1 MSKNI
6 KFLGRYCNEAFSEYS
21 KIELKTIANK
31 IGLITTRSN
40 YNQLCNGI
48 YTYMLKNGLETD
60 EQLKA
65 HIPKGPTIISEKS
78 TRKMGQDADLDMLL
92 DSNPDEFLRKV
103 DYFQNLEKYSSRIQ
117 KIGENSMNG
126 FIRKLEYIAGPRQT
140 YSIVLKGNQS
150 IESDNLVYE
159 YLVGQCVNV
168 YSKFY
173 PCFSKTYSVGV
184 FEKLSF
190 YLKFL
195 QNITADT
202 TLPNPLHTYILP
214 LTTNLSNLVE
224 NGCKYNQHLVI
235 FTQYIPIKQNL
246 KQFLKNIST
255 KINES
260 VEKYRIKNEN
270 IHALYQ
276 LTSILHMVYQMLSSF
291 SNMFT
296 HYDLHL
302 ENLVLVAVPDNK
314 IINVIFHYPD
324 GRVLNYNIE
333 YIPII
338 IDYGRCF
345 INCNQLDPSKTH
357 SKEIMKTVCSKDSI
371 RRPEK
376 PTCKEVCGNTVGYEY
391 STNYDET
398 NDVFEPSGLN
408 KGFIDYT
415 RKNISHDC
423 RLLHEILH
431 YFSFTD
437 VSRDS
442 FITQHLVGDFFD
454 RLQPMDDRFGT
465 HEVETSQESNKD
477 TPIVNVITA
486 AGKLTDIVSDPKF
499 NINSDTLLNSKTLYG
514 TLHIWTDLSRP
525 FEFS

>member
-6 KFLGRYCNEAFSEYS
+6 KFLGKYCNESFSEYS

-40 YNQLCNGI
+40 YKQLCNGI
-48 YTYMLKNGLETD
+48 YTYMLKNGIETN
-60 EQLKA
+60 EQLIQ
-65 HIPKGPTIISEKS
+65 HIPKGPTIISETS
-78 TRKMGQDADLDMLL
+78 TRKLGNHTDLDMLL
-92 DSNPDEFLRKV
+92 DSNPDEFLRRV
-103 DYFQNLEKYSSRIQ
+103 DYFQNLDKYSSRIQ
-117 KIGENSMNG
+117 KIGENSVNG
-126 FIRKLEYIAGPRQT
+126 FIRKLEYIAPRQR
-140 YSIVLKGNQS
+140 YSIILKGNQS
-150 IESDNLVYE
+150 TDSDNLVYE
-159 YLVGQCVNV
+159 YLVGQCINV
-168 YSKFY
+168 FSKFF
-173 PCFSKTYSVGV
+173 PCFSKTYSLGV

-202 TLPNPLHTYILP
+202 TLPNPLHTYIVP
-214 LTTNLSNLVE
+214 LTNLTNLVE
-224 NGCKYNQHLVI
+224 NGCKYNQHVVI
-235 FTQYIPIKQNL
+235 FTQYIPIKLNL

-255 KINES
+255 KMSES

-276 LTSILHMVYQMLSSF
+276 LTSILHITYQLLSSF

-302 ENLVLVAVPDNK
+302 ENLVLVEVPDNK

-324 GRVLNYNIE
+324 GSVLNYNIE
-333 YIPII
+333 YLPIL

-345 INCNQLDPSKTH
+345 INCNQLDPTKTN

-371 RRPEK
+371 RRPEN
-376 PTCKEVCGNTVGYEY
+376 PTCNKVCGNKVGYTF
-391 STNYDET
+391 STNYDEKT
-398 NDVFEPSGLN
+398 DTFEPSGLN
-408 KGFIDYT
+408 NIFIDYT

-431 YFSFTD
+431 YFSFAD
-437 VSRDS
+437 VSQDS
-442 FITQHLVGDFFD
+442 FIIQRLVGDFFD
-454 RLQPMDDRFGT
+454 RLQPMDNRFGT
-465 HEVETSQESNKD
+465 REVEISQYSIKEP
-477 TPIVNVITA
+477 TIGNVIMA
-486 AGKLTDIVSDPKF
+486 ARKLTDIISDPQF
-499 NINSDTLLNSKTLYG
+499 NINNDTLLNSKPLYG

-525 FEFS
+525 YEFS